1 MSFPSILFARPEVFI
16 NDQQLGE
23 ADFFAD
29 LNLDQIIAAVTAGRD
44 EYNLKPF
51 FYFPLNST
59 DEIEYRHE
67 VMQDLESAT
76 LFEQVKSF
84 TQKMRTMREHLVQA
98 DALGHKYQEK
108 AWYLDAGEIYCDAVN
123 CFADY
128 LAYEAL
134 KSRGFLA
141 FRKYLANYVQSDGF
155 TLLLAETKKIKA
167 DLAAAKYCV
176 FLTGDGFKVRKYE
189 SESDYST
196 DVEETFKKFKQ
207 GAVKDYRIEFP
218 WWPQMNHIEVKI
230 LDFVARLYPETF
242 SNLDSYRANNGN
254 FVDEAISAFD
264 REIQFYI
271 AFLDHM
277 APLKRAGLKFCYPR
291 VANDSKEVY
300 DYDGYDLA
308 LAHKLIGEGSS
319 IVCNDFHLRD
329 TERII
334 VVTGPNQGGKTTFTR
349 TFAQLHYLAVIGCPV
364 PGKEARLFLFDKL
377 FTHFGREEDVKN
389 QRGKLE
395 DDLFRING
403 ILGQATS
410 NSIIVMNEIFTS
422 TTLQDA
428 MFLSKKVMEKIT
440 EFDSLCVW
448 VTFIDELAFF
458 GEQTV
463 SMVSTVV
470 PENPAQRTF
479 KIVRRP
485 AEGRSYAISI
495 AEQFRLTYESL
506 KERIQS

>member
-1 MSFPSILFARPEVFI
+1 MSFPSILFARPEDFI
-16 NDQQLGE
+16 DDQQPGE

-29 LNLDQIIAAVTAGRD
+29 LNLDQIIAAVTVGRD

-51 FYFPLNST
+51 FYYPLNST

-67 VMQDLESAT
+67 VMQDLESAA

-84 TQKMRTMREHLVQA
+84 TQKMRAVREHLLQA

-108 AWYLDAGEIYCDAVN
+108 AWFLDAVEIYCDAVN

-128 LAYEAL
+128 LSYEAL

-141 FRKYLANYVQSDGF
+141 FHKYLADYIRSEGF

-167 DLAAAKYCV
+167 DLASAKYCV
-176 FLTGDGFKVRKYE
+176 LLKGDSFMVRKYE
-189 SESDYST
+189 FEPDYSA

-207 GAVKDYRIEFP
+207 GAVKDYRVEFP
-218 WWPQMNHIEVKI
+218 WWPQMNHIELKI

-242 SNLDSYRANNGN
+242 SSLDNYRDNNDN

-277 APLKRAGLKFCYPR
+277 AMLKRAGLKFCYPR

-329 TERII
+329 AERVI
-334 VVTGPNQGGKTTFTR
+334 VVTGPNQGGKTTFAR
-349 TFAQLHYLAVIGCPV
+349 TFGQLHYLAAIGCPI
-364 PGKEARLFLFDKL
+364 PGKEARLFLFKRI

-395 DDLFRING
+395 DDLVRIHG
-403 ILGQATS
+403 ILEQATS
-410 NSIIVMNEIFTS
+410 DSIIVMNEIFTS

-448 VTFIDELAFF
+448 VTFIDELAYF

-463 SMVSTVV
+463 SMISTVV

-485 AEGRSYAISI
+485 ADGQSYAISI
-495 AEQFRLTYESL
+495 AEKYRLTYESL